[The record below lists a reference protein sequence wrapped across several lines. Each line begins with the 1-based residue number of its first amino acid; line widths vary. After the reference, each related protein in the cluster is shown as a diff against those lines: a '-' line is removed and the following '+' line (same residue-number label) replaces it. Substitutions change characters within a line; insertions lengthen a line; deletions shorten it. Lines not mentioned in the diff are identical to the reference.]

1 MKVEQKQK
9 QQIRQALIAYTQA
22 NSESF
27 VMSQN
32 EVAKK
37 LGINAAYVS
46 AIVNGEDKVG
56 KSIISDMYW
65 KKIAGLLGI
74 EVDKK
79 YWEIKQTPQMV
90 AILAALE
97 EAKEDGRTITIVGE
111 TGCGKSFTIEELFMK
126 KNPVACYKIVIGNL
140 DNIGDIVDKLADVI
154 GLKLGTMSRSAKLK
168 EVSYALLMMK
178 YRNLKPL
185 VIFDEAEYMSH
196 VALCAIKSMYD
207 MLNGVCGIVMV
218 GTEQILRNYDRL
230 KNKNKTGIP
239 QLYRRIK
246 FGIKYIPNIDKRY
259 NEFLADIE
267 DRELIKWLRSNCENY
282 GELHDVL
289 EPAKREAERLGEPLS
304 YELVMKIN
312 GFNY

>member
-1 MKVEQKQK
+1 MKVEHQKQ
-9 QQIRQALIAYTQA
+9 IREALIAYTQT
-22 NSESF
+22 SSKTY

-37 LGINAAYVS
+37 LSINAAYIS

-56 KSIISDMYW
+56 KSTISDMYW
-65 KKIAGLLGI
+65 QKIAELVGI
-74 EVDKK
+74 QVTKK
-79 YWEIKQTPQMV
+79 YWEVKQTPQMV
-90 AILAALE
+90 AILDALE
-97 EAKEDGRTITIVGE
+97 DAKNFGRTITIVGE
-111 TGCGKSFTIEELFMK
+111 TGCGKSFTIDELFMK

-140 DNIGDIVDKLADVI
+140 DNIGDIIDKLADAI
-154 GLKLGTMSRSAKLK
+154 GLKLGNMNKSKKLK
-168 EVSYALLMMK
+168 EVTYALLLMQF
-178 YRNLKPL
+178 RGQKPL

-196 VALCAIKSMYD
+196 VALCSIKSMYD
-207 MLNGVCGIVMV
+207 LLNGICGLVMV
-218 GTEQILRNYDRL
+218 GTEQIIRNYDRL
-230 KNKNKTGIP
+230 KNKNKIGIP

-246 FGIKYIPNIDKRY
+246 FGIRYIPNIDKKY
-259 NEFLADIE
+259 NEFLLDVE
-267 DRELIKWLRSNCENY
+267 DKELIKWLRSNCENY

>member
-1 MKVEQKQK
+1 MKVEHQKQ
-9 QQIRQALIAYTQA
+9 IREALIAYTQTA
-22 NSESF
+22 SKTY

-37 LGINAAYVS
+37 LGINAAYIS

-56 KSIISDMYW
+56 KSIISDKYW
-65 KKIAGLLGI
+65 QKIAELVGI
-74 EVDKK
+74 QVTKK

-97 EAKEDGRTITIVGE
+97 EAKNHGRTITIVGE

-126 KNPVACYKIVIGNL
+126 KNPVATYKIVIGNL
-140 DNIGDIVDKLADVI
+140 DNIGDIIDKLAESI
-154 GLKLGTMSRSAKLK
+154 GLKIETTSRSKKLK
-168 EVSYALLMMK
+168 EVTYALLLMHF
-178 YRNLKPL
+178 RGQNPL

-196 VALCAIKSMYD
+196 VTLCAIKSMYD
-207 MLNGVCGIVMV
+207 LLNGICGLVMV
-218 GTEQILRNYDRL
+218 GTEQIIRNYDRL
-230 KNKNKTGIP
+230 KNKNKIGIP

-246 FGIKYIPNIDKRY
+246 FGIRYIPNIDKKY
-259 NEFLADIE
+259 NEFLFDVE
-267 DRELIKWLRSNCENY
+267 DKELIKWLRVNCENF

-312 GFNY
+312 GLNY

>member
-1 MKVEQKQK
+1 MKVEQKE
-9 QQIRQALIAYTQA
+9 QIREALIAYTQSA
-22 NSESF
+22 SETY

-37 LGINAAYVS
+37 LGINAAYIS
-46 AIVNGEDKVG
+46 AIVNGENKVG
-56 KSIISDMYW
+56 KSEIAEMYW
-65 KKIAGLLGI
+65 QKIAELVGI
-74 EVDKK
+74 QVTKK
-79 YWEIKQTPQMV
+79 YWELKQTPQMV

-97 EAKEDGRTITIVGE
+97 EAKNDGRTITIVGE

-140 DNIGDIVDKLADVI
+140 DNIGDIVDKLAEAI
-154 GLKLGTMSRSAKLK
+154 GLKLGTMSRSAKLR
-168 EVSYALLMMK
+168 EVSLALLMMK
-178 YRNLKPL
+178 YRRLKPL
-185 VIFDEAEYMSH
+185 VIFDEAEYMTQKT
-196 VALCAIKSMYD
+196 LCAIKSMYD
-207 MLNGVCGIVMV
+207 MLNGICGIVMV
-218 GTEQILRNYDRL
+218 GTDQIIRNYDKL
-230 KNKNKTGIP
+230 KNQNKTGIP

-259 NEFLADIE
+259 NEFLAEIE